1 MPRFQFLNGCFLAA
15 AMGLLTSQASAVED
29 LNDVLKETKWSGLIG
44 TWVDE
49 ATQGRGLTIR
59 AAWKIKNHVIEFT
72 QKEPQKETV
81 SLICLQAK
89 TGKIVQ
95 MGAASDGS
103 SFLAEWTTKSTGEA
117 VVGIGFMAPDGS
129 EGVLN
134 IRQKIDGNDKMV
146 ITIELPQPI
155 TINMVRAANKK

>member
-1 MPRFQFLNGCFLAA
+1 MPRFKLSICYFLAGA
-15 AMGLLTSQASAVED
+15 IGLTATSASAVED
-29 LNDVLKETKWSGLIG
+29 LNDVLKATKWSGLIG

-49 ATQGRGLTIR
+49 ASQGQGLTIH
-59 AAWKIKNHVIEFT
+59 AAWKIKNHVVEFT

-81 SLICLQAK
+81 SLICLQSK

-117 VVGIGFMAPDGS
+117 VVGVGFMAPDGS
-129 EGVLN
+129 EGVLK
-134 IRQKIDGNDKMV
+134 IRQKLVGNDKMV